1 MEEFMEN
8 DPEQVLSPVPVAME
22 EVSTADWQAAVTDLN
37 VDVHKMYHDATY
49 PTIGAGSGV
58 QLEVEYTRNLS
69 ALQSR
74 VSEFGECPLVNCK
87 YHRPNSQKIYPKRNR
102 RELEIDNSVDS
113 STKMKKSSVSVN
125 VNDTSANYENTS
137 VSENINGSNANDK
150 SSLNDNVNEK
160 CNTARNCNDN
170 DFQFPD
176 NRHTAK
182 FNVKS
187 NNDDSASLCSENRFR
202 DLLMDESDKITE
214 IPAKKPPPIMLKCN
228 DIFVLDLKKINDEW
242 VPVDSKLSG
251 VYIKLFTQND
261 ESCRSLT
268 KFLKANQMDYFV
280 ITPRSDRP
288 IKIVIR
294 DLPQDTSTDTIKYA
308 LVTEG
313 KFEVDKVVQVTRF
326 RTKQPL
332 PLFQVTLPNIE
343 ENKNIWTLRSLLYLR
358 IKIEKF

>member
-1 MEEFMEN
+1 MSTKWYSVIGLRITSPADDELQRCYQLRFPDGVMER
-8 DPEQVLSPVPVAME
+8 
-22 EVSTADWQAAVTDLN
+22 
-37 VDVHKMYHDATY
+37 HKEKITVVRTKMRHA
-49 PTIGAGSGV
+49 PIIGAGSGA

-74 VSEFGECPLVNCK
+74 VSEFGECPLVNCTHK

-113 STKMKKSSVSVN
+113 SAKMKKSSVSVN

-202 DLLMDESDKITE
+202 DLPMDESDRITE
-214 IPAKKPPPIMLKCN
+214 IPAKILFLLC
-228 DIFVLDLKKINDEW
+228 
-242 VPVDSKLSG
+242 LSAT
-251 VYIKLFTQND
+251 ITLF
-261 ESCRSLT
+261 
-268 KFLKANQMDYFV
+268 
-280 ITPRSDRP
+280 
-288 IKIVIR
+288 
-294 DLPQDTSTDTIKYA
+294 
-308 LVTEG
+308 
-313 KFEVDKVVQVTRF
+313 
-326 RTKQPL
+326 
-332 PLFQVTLPNIE
+332 
-343 ENKNIWTLRSLLYLR
+343 
-358 IKIEKF
+358 